1 MTQMMSSAMVTPASS
16 RSEIDPIAEMVSDL
30 LNYPNGLPEPRVIEA
45 GGSDDNSDTAD
56 NIRIAVEL
64 LLGAKKGDADYKANL
79 EIARGYINKELAT
92 C

>member
-1 MTQMMSSAMVTPASS
+1 MTHVMNSATGTRARLS
-16 RSEIDPIAEMVSDL
+16 SEIDPIMDMVSDL
-30 LNYPNGLPEPRVIEA
+30 LSYPNGMPEAKALEA
-45 GGSDDNSDTAD
+45 GGFGDNQDSSD

-79 EIARGYINKELAT
+79 EIAKGYINKELAT

>member
-1 MTQMMSSAMVTPASS
+1 MMNSVMGTRASLSSD
-16 RSEIDPIAEMVSDL
+16 IDPIVDMVSDL
-30 LNYPNGLPEPRVIEA
+30 LNYPNGPVESRVIEA
-45 GGSDDNSDTAD
+45 GGSDDNSDTTD

-92 C
+92 CQGT